1 MERVSRMSF
10 YMQICTNP
18 GNALVFF
25 NHVDFNDLNSFIS
38 YILTNSYDHA
48 KLTDAR
54 QIFLG
59 TFIIV
64 FFVPETKGKSP
75 EEMKAY
81 FEKKTVKS
89 EKRR

>member
-1 MERVSRMSF
+1 MTTYVKLIDAS
-10 YMQICTNP
+10 
-18 GNALVFF
+18 VFCF
-25 NHVDFNDLNSFIS
+25 V
-38 YILTNSYDHA
+38 
-48 KLTDAR
+48 
-54 QIFLG
+54 G

-89 EKRR
+89 EKR

>member
-1 MERVSRMSF
+1 M
-10 YMQICTNP
+10 IWT
-18 GNALVFF
+18 AL
-25 NHVDFNDLNSFIS
+25 
-38 YILTNSYDHA
+38 ILTF
-48 KLTDAR
+48 L
-54 QIFLG
+54 QILMTMSNLLMQVWLFLG

-89 EKRR
+89 EKRW

>member
-1 MERVSRMSF
+1 MLNLL
-10 YMQICTNP
+10 MQDR
-18 GNALVFF
+18 F
-25 NHVDFNDLNSFIS
+25 
-38 YILTNSYDHA
+38 
-48 KLTDAR
+48 
-54 QIFLG
+54 FLG

-89 EKRR
+89 EKR

>member
-1 MERVSRMSF
+1 MM
-10 YMQICTNP
+10 
-18 GNALVFF
+18 
-25 NHVDFNDLNSFIS
+25 SFIS
-38 YILTNSYDHA
+38 YILTNYHVNV
-48 KLTDAR
+48 KLTDASV
-54 QIFLG
+54 ICFVG

-89 EKRR
+89 EKR

>member
-48 KLTDAR
+48 RLTDAR
-54 QIFLG
+54 LICFLG

-89 EKRR
+89 GKR

>member
-1 MERVSRMSF
+1 MLNLL
-10 YMQICTNP
+10 MQDR
-18 GNALVFF
+18 F
-25 NHVDFNDLNSFIS
+25 
-38 YILTNSYDHA
+38 
-48 KLTDAR
+48 
-54 QIFLG
+54 FLG

-89 EKRR
+89 EQR